1 MTRQRMEGIP
11 SARASPWLRDHHPP
25 HRIGPV
31 RLRNEF
37 LAQARQPCV
46 HARRIDLLKGHPVNA
61 WRTRIGADQRIG
73 MAKNVRAADL
83 VVEQVEAEGR
93 LRLRLTIELPLK
105 VPDLFGRFEA
115 HRQSPPPHHLRK
127 RTRSQGPFL
136 RRNYPA
142 STVVRPCPTPA
153 RSTAKSGVEV
163 ATSDLDGSP
172 PITRITIPTCRV
184 HYPGGPDRCTC
195 RLLPCRRGLPPSG
208 VGSASALTL
217 SRPAQTSLALRP
229 AGSLDRPWRPLSR
242 GFDPAGYPAEPLV
255 SFQINRQLSGW
266 NLPP

>member
-1 MTRQRMEGIP
+1 MSRP
-11 SARASPWLRDHHPP
+11 L
-25 HRIGPV
+25 
-31 RLRNEF
+31 
-37 LAQARQPCV
+37 
-46 HARRIDLLKGHPVNA
+46 
-61 WRTRIGADQRIG
+61 
-73 MAKNVRAADL
+73 RAAHAQCANIFASRHSPFG
-83 VVEQVEAEGR
+83 QVRPFRCLQAKG
-93 LRLRLTIELPLK
+93 
-105 VPDLFGRFEA
+105 
-115 HRQSPPPHHLRK
+115 QSPQHLRRHE

-184 HYPGGPDRCTC
+184 HYPGGPNRCMC
-195 RLLPCRRGLPPSG
+195 RLLPCRRGLPHFG
-208 VGSASALTL
+208 GGSASALTL
-217 SRPAQTSLALRP
+217 SRPSQTSLALRP
-229 AGSLDRPWRPLSR
+229 AGSLDHPRRPLSR
-242 GFDPAGYPAEPLV
+242 GFDPTSYPAEPLV